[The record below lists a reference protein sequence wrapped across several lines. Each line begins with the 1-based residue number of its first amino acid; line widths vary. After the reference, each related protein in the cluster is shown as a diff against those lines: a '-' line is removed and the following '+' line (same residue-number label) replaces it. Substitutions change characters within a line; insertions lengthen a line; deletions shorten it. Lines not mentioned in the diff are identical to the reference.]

1 MVLGKIE
8 KGAKLK
14 LLRNHC
20 NTYVVQIARAIRDNL
35 NSDFG
40 NLVLF
45 SEISEK
51 LKFPSY

>member
-20 NTYVVQIARAIRDNL
+20 NTDVVQIARAIRDNL
-35 NSDFG
+35 NSDF
-40 NLVLF
+40 
-45 SEISEK
+45 EA
-51 LKFPSY
+51 